1 MIYLY
6 NRFDKDNDNKISLN
20 EFLSELTNNNNN
32 WKYTINYNWN
42 SYKVWFK

>member
-32 WKYTINYNWN
+32 
-42 SYKVWFK
+42 